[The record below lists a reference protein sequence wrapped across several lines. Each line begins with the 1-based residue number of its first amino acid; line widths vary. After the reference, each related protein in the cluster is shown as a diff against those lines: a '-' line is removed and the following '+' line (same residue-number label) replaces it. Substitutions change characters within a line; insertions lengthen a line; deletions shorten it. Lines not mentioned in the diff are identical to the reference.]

1 MIHLYSS
8 LDAPPPTRR
17 RARATMGAVASA
29 MACASP
35 TPADASSAVV
45 EVTEVDRAVLE
56 LKRTKSALESRARRA
71 REDIARDVSA
81 ARANVSSFPIV
92 AKRHLRA
99 KRVREA
105 MVERLHDYALVVERA
120 LLELDA
126 ALMTSET
133 ARALRSGRDALI
145 TVTRACEDVD
155 ELMRDL
161 EGVGRWFAAA
171 GEDVPV
177 RDDEIEDEYAA
188 LARETTERAISGD
201 DADADVVSFPS
212 VPASSIAASREET
225 AEATKESPRRA
236 TAVPSPG

>member
-1 MIHLYSS
+1 M
-8 LDAPPPTRR
+8 
-17 RARATMGAVASA
+17 
-29 MACASP
+29 
-35 TPADASSAVV
+35 
-45 EVTEVDRAVLE
+45 
-56 LKRTKSALESRARRA
+56 
-71 REDIARDVSA
+71 
-81 ARANVSSFPIV
+81 
-92 AKRHLRA
+92 
-99 KRVREA
+99 
-105 MVERLHDYALVVERA
+105 HDYELVVERA

-133 ARALRSGRDALI
+133 ARALRSGRDALV

-188 LARETTERAISGD
+188 LARETTERAISRD
-201 DADADVVSFPS
+201 DADIVSFPS

>member
-1 MIHLYSS
+1 
-8 LDAPPPTRR
+8 
-17 RARATMGAVASA
+17 MGAVASA

-35 TPADASSAVV
+35 PPADASSAVV

-71 REDIARDVSA
+71 REDIARDVAA
-81 ARANVSSFPIV
+81 ARENVSSFPIV

-99 KRVREA
+99 KRAREA
-105 MVERLHDYALVVERA
+105 MVERLHDYELVVERA

-133 ARALRSGRDALI
+133 ARALRSGRDALV

-188 LARETTERAISGD
+188 LARETTERAISRD

-212 VPASSIAASREET
+212 LPASSIAASREET